1 MLEWMPSDSGKKN
14 RQLLW
19 KKFTSG
25 DPNQWFGPIG
35 LHPSG
40 PTSWSSEELSD
51 FKRGMAAGWQ
61 WGEDTLDYVIQ
72 EHPLYKAEQ
81 KGEEIAFDAIM
92 YVTPKQYE
100 DDVAAMIFYGSF
112 GLLDPTNIADVP
124 VWRARGFS
132 LRASVGFMLARAFI
146 PAAIIGW
153 WIDPADKREGGL
165 AEEEWYQELM
175 DKITDPSWWWGR
187 VPIIR

>member
-19 KKFTSG
+19 KKFTG
-25 DPNQWFGPIG
+25 ADPNQWFGPIG

-40 PTSWSSEELSD
+40 PTSWSSEERSD
-51 FKRGMAAGWQ
+51 FKRGVAAGWQ

-100 DDVAAMIFYGSF
+100 DDVAALIFYGSF
-112 GLLDPTNIADVP
+112 GLMDPTNIADGFFSAV
-124 VWRARGFS
+124 ARHPFEHRSFRQFVGPLEAHDIFE
-132 LRASVGFMLARAFI
+132 VGFFH
-146 PAAIIGW
+146 
-153 WIDPADKREGGL
+153 DQGGNDVCSFWNGDRL
-165 AEEEWYQELM
+165 FWERGAL
-175 DKITDPSWWWGR
+175 S
-187 VPIIR
+187 